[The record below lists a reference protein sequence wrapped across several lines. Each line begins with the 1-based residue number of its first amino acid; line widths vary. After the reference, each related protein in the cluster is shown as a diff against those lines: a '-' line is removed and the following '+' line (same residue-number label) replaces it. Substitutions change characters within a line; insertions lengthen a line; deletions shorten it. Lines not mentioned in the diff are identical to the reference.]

1 MLLRFRLLLLVFDLI
16 CIMFVIKLCVKKL
29 DRKMRIVNQGGT
41 SFNKTGAIRNSTR
54 KTNHKRGTPLK
65 GTAMRV
71 AHF

>member
-1 MLLRFRLLLLVFDLI
+1 MIVIFGLLFL
-16 CIMFVIKLCVKKL
+16 MFVIKLCVKKL